1 MRGLSDEEYVYF
13 FFREQAV
20 EYINCGKVSEGTRGQ
35 GMVLASVA
43 DGGEPIRKH
52 SETTDGMTRQDCP
65 ASSLVSSLRLPVVA
79 IKKQA
84 TSRHIGDKRG
94 RGGRE
99 VKCPGPAGLV
109 PLSLAF
115 IHHFLPVLFVA
126 GRLLARGA
134 HLQVGPRR
142 PQQVQAQLDLVPQVQ
157 AQLLAAR
164 RVPILLRSPP

>member
-52 SETTDGMTRQDCP
+52 SETTDGMTRQDCL
-65 ASSLVSSLRLPVVA
+65 ASSLVSSLRLPVIA

-84 TSRHIGDKRG
+84 TSRHIGDK
-94 RGGRE
+94 
-99 VKCPGPAGLV
+99 
-109 PLSLAF
+109 
-115 IHHFLPVLFVA
+115 
-126 GRLLARGA
+126 
-134 HLQVGPRR
+134 
-142 PQQVQAQLDLVPQVQ
+142 
-157 AQLLAAR
+157 
-164 RVPILLRSPP
+164 